1 MGDALGRKN
10 RIDSGQ
16 REDERTY
23 LEKNI
28 FIIQED
34 RITGE
39 AEEAYEISDYICI
52 GAS

>member
-1 MGDALGRKN
+1 MFGRERN
-10 RIDSGQ
+10 
-16 REDERTY
+16 ERTY

-39 AEEAYEISDYICI
+39 AEEDYEISDYICI
-52 GAS
+52 GAP